1 MFRLLTFAAFGGLG
15 YAAYSFYQ
23 KNGRVPNLNELA
35 DTVKILIA
43 PQNDTPQPA
52 RGDFTSVPIA
62 GGPLSGDATLQ
73 ADPEEPSANDPY
85 SGNNV
90 PPPAG

>member
-23 KNGRVPNLNELA
+23 KNGRVPNVYELA
-35 DTVKILIA
+35 DTVKTLIS
-43 PQNDTPQPA
+43 PQDDTPQPEH
-52 RGDFTSVPIA
+52 GDLTSLPVA
-62 GGPLSGDATLQ
+62 GGSLSRDATLQ
-73 ADPEEPSANDPY
+73 TDPNEPPANDPY
-85 SGNNV
+85 SGSNV

>member
-35 DTVKILIA
+35 DTVKTLIA
-43 PQNDTPQPA
+43 PQPERSDLTTLP
-52 RGDFTSVPIA
+52 VA
-62 GGPLSGDATLQ
+62 GGPLSADATLQ
-73 ADPEEPSANDPY
+73 TDADEPPVNDPY
-85 SGNNV
+85 SASNV